1 MTKQQALKLF
11 EERGVRTVWDDEQ
24 EKWYF
29 SIVDVV
35 AVLTDSSNPQT
46 YWRVLKKRLLA
57 EGNETVTNCN
67 GLKMQAADGKMRLT
81 DVADTEQLLRLIQSI
96 PSLKAEPFKLW
107 MAKVASERLNQIQ
120 DPELSIDQAL
130 MDYKRMGYSDSWI
143 NQRLKSIEI
152 RKDMTDE
159 WKKHGLQ
166 EGVQFATLTDI
177 IYQTWSD
184 MTSKE
189 YKQFKGLKK
198 ENLRDNMTNKELV
211 LNMLAELSTKEI
223 SETSDP
229 ETFNDHIDI
238 AQQGGEVARNARLE
252 LEAKTGKR
260 VISPLNAKSGILL
273 KGKPE
278 DISKEGSEDELKD

>member
-152 RKDMTDE
+152 RKDLTDE

-273 KGKPE
+273 KGKSE
-278 DISKEGSEDELKD
+278 NISKEGSEDELKD